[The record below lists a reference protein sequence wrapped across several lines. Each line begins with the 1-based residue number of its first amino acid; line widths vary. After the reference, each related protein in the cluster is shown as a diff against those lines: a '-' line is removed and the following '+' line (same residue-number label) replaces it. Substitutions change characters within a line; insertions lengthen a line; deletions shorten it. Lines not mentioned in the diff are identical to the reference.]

1 MDFTAPAPLSLSSLA
16 LNLCLGILVS
26 LLIAWYYAR
35 YGRSLSNRAS
45 FAPLLPILTLI
56 VILVISVV
64 KSSLALS
71 LGLVGALSIVRFR
84 TAIKDPEELIFL
96 FLAIGLGLGLGA
108 DQQIPTLLAVAIIV
122 GYLFIQQKLK
132 LGWKKSH
139 SMYLNIEVDAEQE
152 NEVLFAEINRV
163 LMEHVPEADLRRLDS
178 RQSNLSITY
187 YLSITEQD
195 TVIAIMDA
203 LKTQVPGSSLSFVEQ
218 NNLLGG

>member
-1 MDFTAPAPLSLSSLA
+1 MDFTAPAPLSLSSLV
-16 LNLCLGILVS
+16 LNLGLGIVMS
-26 LLIAWYYAR
+26 LLIAWYYVR
-35 YGRSLSNRAS
+35 YGRSLSNRTR

-108 DQQIPTLLAVAIIV
+108 DQQIPTLVAVTIIV

-132 LGWKKSH
+132 FGWNKNH
-139 SMYLNIEVDAEQE
+139 SMYLNIEVEAEQA
-152 NEVLFAEINRV
+152 NEVLFADINEI
-163 LMEHVPEADLRRLDS
+163 LLEYVPEADLRRLDS
-178 RQSNLSITY
+178 HRRKLSVTY
-187 YLSITEQD
+187 YLSILEQD

-203 LKTQVPGSSLSFVEQ
+203 LRTQIPGSSLSFVEQ

>member
-1 MDFTAPAPLSLSSLA
+1 MDFATPAPLSLSFLS
-16 LNLCLGILVS
+16 LNLGLGIVMS
-26 LLIAWYYAR
+26 LLIAWYYVY
-35 YGRSLSNRAS
+35 YGQSLSNRS
-45 FAPLLPILTLI
+45 RFAPLLPILTLI

-108 DQQIPTLLAVAIIV
+108 DQRIPTVLAVTIIL
-122 GYLFIQQKLK
+122 GYLFIQQKFN
-132 LGWKKSH
+132 LGWKKSQN
-139 SMYLNIEVDAEQE
+139 MYLNIEVETEDA
-152 NEVLFAEINRV
+152 NEVLFAQVNEI
-163 LMEHVPEADLRRLDS
+163 LMAHVPEADLRRLDS
-178 RQSNLSITY
+178 RQRTLNIVY
-187 YLSITEQD
+187 YLSLRDQD

-218 NNLLGG
+218 KNLLGG